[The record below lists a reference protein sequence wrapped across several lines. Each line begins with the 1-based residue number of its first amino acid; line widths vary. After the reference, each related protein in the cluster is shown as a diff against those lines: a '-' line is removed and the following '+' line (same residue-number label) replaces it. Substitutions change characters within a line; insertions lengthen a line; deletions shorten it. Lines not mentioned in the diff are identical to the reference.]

1 MVFQV
6 GQYFLNQD
14 DSAFIEENLL
24 DTLYEEQELEKEVS
38 EEKEVHENEGLM
50 ENMLMKI
57 VDLKGNRCMK
67 TNTQNY
73 PGEFGH

>member
-14 DSAFIEENLL
+14 DSAFIEENML
-24 DTLYEEQELEKEVS
+24 DTLFEGQKLEKEVS

-57 VDLKGNRCMK
+57 VDLKGNRPMK
-67 TNTQNY
+67 MNTENY
-73 PGEFGH
+73 PGEFGQ